1 MRHIKKIN
9 EIFDEFN
16 DSQKFNTEQYWIE
29 VASALNGTLEQFD
42 LEEYRRIIV
51 IYSSIYGQIKI
62 IHDWK
67 LDGTST
73 KPRTYIN
80 GNDKFGRLAIW
91 DDPILYAEDIVYSLN
106 SISNDSNST
115 VNDIN

>member
-1 MRHIKKIN
+1 MKHIKKIN

-29 VASALNGTLEQFD
+29 VASALDGTLEQFD
-42 LEEYRRIIV
+42 IEENKRIIV
-51 IYSSIYGQIKI
+51 INSSIYGNIEI
-62 IHDWK
+62 IHDWN

-73 KPRTYIN
+73 KPWTYVN

-91 DDPILYAEDIVYSLN
+91 DDPNLYAEDIVDYL
-106 SISNDSNST
+106 I
-115 VNDIN
+115 